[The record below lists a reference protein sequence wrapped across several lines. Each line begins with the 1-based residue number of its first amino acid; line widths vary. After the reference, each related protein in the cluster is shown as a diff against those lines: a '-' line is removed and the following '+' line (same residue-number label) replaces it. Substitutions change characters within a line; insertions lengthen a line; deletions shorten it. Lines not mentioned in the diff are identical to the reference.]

1 MSLLAYLAFLLLLGV
16 VAQWSA
22 WRMKLPSILLLLIL
36 GFALSHF
43 TGMRIDNYLKDE
55 SSLLSLVGFFV
66 AIILFEGGLTLKFSE
81 LKEAGTPVL
90 RLCTIAVV
98 LAFGLTA
105 VAARYT
111 LGYHWQICALLGAIL
126 VVTGPTVVAPLLRL
140 IRPRRKVASIV
151 KWEGIVVD
159 PIGAVLAVLVFITI
173 QEGGVGQG
181 WDIVAIALVKTLVV
195 GVGLGWGLA
204 KVTEGL
210 MSRHLIPDFLESMFF
225 LALVG
230 V

>member
-159 PIGAVLAVLVFITI
+159 PIGAVLAV
-173 QEGGVGQG
+173 
-181 WDIVAIALVKTLVV
+181 
-195 GVGLGWGLA
+195 
-204 KVTEGL
+204 
-210 MSRHLIPDFLESMFF
+210 
-225 LALVG
+225 
-230 V
+230 